1 MYLLNNRGHNKYNYR
16 PSMRQQSLMM
26 PIQHM
31 PSIHA
36 NDEPVVSIPKPRV
49 KEMLWGEPTWFLFH
63 TLAEK
68 IKESEFSTLRQE
80 FLNHILK
87 ICNNLPCTTCA
98 QHATQYMNSVNFN
111 NIQTKEQLKLFLFA
125 FHNSI
130 NKRKDYESF
139 HVNELSKYSEAVTV
153 NIVRNFFHHFSK
165 RSYNFRM
172 AVDNMHRQKML
183 KEFRVWLEEHVYS
196 FYE

>member
-1 MYLLNNRGHNKYNYR
+1 MYLLNNRGNKYNYK
-16 PSMRQQSLMM
+16 PTTRQQSVMM

-31 PSIHA
+31 PPIETNEEH
-36 NDEPVVSIPKPRV
+36 VVSIPKPRV
-49 KEMLWGEPTWFLFH
+49 KEMLWGEPTWLLFH

-68 IKESEFSTLRQE
+68 IKETEFTRLRQE
-80 FLNHILK
+80 LLGFILK
-87 ICNNLPCTTCA
+87 ICNNLPCPTCA

-130 NKRKDYESF
+130 NKRKDYELF
-139 HVNELSKYSEAVTV
+139 HVNGLSKYNDAVTL
-153 NIVRNFFHHFSK
+153 NIIRNFFYHFSK
-165 RSYNFRM
+165 RTYNVRM

-183 KEFRVWLEEHVYS
+183 KEFQTWLENNAYS